1 MASCQGPGPS
11 HTPAHTR
18 RDDLDGQDTLIR
30 IEDRQIGLDFA
41 VLDASHPEDLILW
54 EEVWDRS
61 PQREVFAHPCYV
73 RLFARPSDRV
83 LCAAAADGEDL
94 VLFPFILRPLAAEP
108 WAHREDPS
116 WDLVGPYGYGGVFS
130 SGRLDGG
137 TASFAE
143 RLEGWLTEHSVVSSF
158 VRLSLFASQAL
169 PFEGEVVE
177 IASNVVRDLS
187 MTRHELW
194 RDYAPK
200 VRKNVNRAVRAGL
213 SVEFDHEGKHLD
225 GFLAVYYATMNR
237 CGATHSYYFPRRFFE
252 AMIRDLAGRFVFAHV
267 WQGQSLVS
275 TELVLL
281 SNDRVYSFLGG
292 TLPEVFP
299 LRAGDLLKHELF
311 LWARGQRKETFVLG
325 GGYAKDDGIYR
336 YKKSFAPSGSVP
348 FKVVTVVHDPDR
360 YAHLIDRRREW
371 ELGRGVGWAPSAT
384 FFPGYRA

>member
-1 MASCQGPGPS
+1 VAPREGRWPS
-11 HTPAHTR
+11 HAAPDTR

-30 IEDRQIGLDFA
+30 LEDRQIGLDFA
-41 VLDASHPEDLILW
+41 VLDASLPEDLILW
-54 EEVWDRS
+54 KELWDRS
-61 PQREVFAHPCYV
+61 PHREVFAHPCYV
-73 RLFARPSDRV
+73 RLFARPRDRV
-83 LCAAAADGEDL
+83 LCGAAADGEDL

-130 SGRLDGG
+130 SGHLDGG

-143 RLEGWLTEHSVVSSF
+143 RLEGWLAEHSVVSSF

-169 PFEGEVVE
+169 PFEGDVVE
-177 IASNVVRDLS
+177 IASNVVRDLTI
-187 MTRHELW
+187 TRHELW

-213 SVEFDHEGKHLD
+213 TVELDHEGKHLD

-237 CGATHSYYFPRRFFE
+237 CGATPSYYFPKSFFE
-252 AMIRDLAGRFVFAHV
+252 SMIRDLPGRFVFAHV
-267 WQGQSLVS
+267 RQGPSLVS
-275 TELVLL
+275 TELVLI
-281 SNDRVYSFLGG
+281 SNDHVYSFLGG

-311 LWARGQRKETFVLG
+311 LWARGQRKDAFVLG
-325 GGYAKDDGIYR
+325 GGYARDDGIYR
-336 YKKSFAPSGSVP
+336 YKRSFAPSGSVP
-348 FKVVTVVHDPDR
+348 FKVGTVVHDPDR